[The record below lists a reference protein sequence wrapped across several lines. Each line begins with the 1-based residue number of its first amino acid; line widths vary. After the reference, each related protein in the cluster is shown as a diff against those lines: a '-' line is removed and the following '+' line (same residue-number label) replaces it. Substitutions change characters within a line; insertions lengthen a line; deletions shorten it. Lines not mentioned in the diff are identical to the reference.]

1 MTNSNEM
8 NNQDGL
14 SNSDNLKFKCSLSK
28 KAIKR
33 NALIP
38 WLYLAPVL
46 VFSGYICAATG
57 SWMLLFGLITFFC
70 LLSAFN
76 VWYTGKLEEGYL
88 EITCDNELKCK
99 YLGYP
104 KVSFPIKEIKSI
116 EAISLKEAEERHARY
131 PVVLNNKGEDLYP
144 ENGVLITFNRS
155 WIKSI
160 FPLYFNPQD
169 IEGFIAAMRERMTD
183 SQMNI

>member
-1 MTNSNEM
+1 MTNSNEI
-8 NNQDGL
+8 NYQDGM
-14 SNSDNLKFKCSLSK
+14 SNSDNLKFKCSLSQ

-33 NALIP
+33 DAIIP
-38 WLYLAPVL
+38 WLYRAPLL

-116 EAISLKEAEERHARY
+116 EAISLKEAKERHARY

-144 ENGVLITFNRS
+144 EN
-155 WIKSI
+155 
-160 FPLYFNPQD
+160 
-169 IEGFIAAMRERMTD
+169 
-183 SQMNI
+183 